1 MKHPPASHTQQAART
16 RVCVGVKVHNTFRHA
31 DIVVVADPASYE
43 GQHAIYEAMGNGAI
57 IVANKRWVRNA
68 GVDVRF

>member
-1 MKHPPASHTQQAART
+1 
-16 RVCVGVKVHNTFRHA
+16 VKVHNTFRHA

-68 GVDVRF
+68 GVDVRI